1 MSATFQATGQVAG
14 GQERKTARQAVAG
27 TPALR
32 SRIWRRALGVAL
44 TAVKSTVKWVALALL
59 AALAA
64 VPVAVSLRWGPTPRA
79 AALLLAAAWAALLV
93 LLVLGAVRRR
103 SAWAQ
108 LTAALG
114 LVLLVPVTVV
124 LSQATA
130 YTPPIT
136 DAQGKVV
143 PGSIATLEQVTLGG
157 SEQWISIRGRR
168 TDDPVLLWLSGGPGG
183 SQLATA
189 RHHLRGLEERFV
201 VVVWEQPGAGKSY
214 HAVPHATLTPER
226 YVADGHELVQY
237 LRRRFGQEK
246 VYLVGE
252 SWGSALGI
260 WLVQRHPELF
270 HAFAGTGQMVAFL
283 ETDRLDYEFALRL
296 ARERGDAAKV
306 AALERQGPPPYY
318 GEGVAWKQAAYLLDG
333 FAYMNA
339 DPAIAADGFDTV
351 QDLLSPEYGLYD
363 KANWARGVLDTLD
376 VGYPQLWAVDLRAQA
391 PRLEVPVA
399 FLIGRHD
406 VNAPP
411 ALAEEYYRLLEAPR
425 KEWVW
430 FERSGHNPWVSES
443 ERFVAVVAGTF
454 LGEAASTRR

>member
-1 MSATFQATGQVAG
+1 MSTVLRAPGQVAG
-14 GQERKTARQAVAG
+14 GQQRKTARGTDAG
-27 TPALR
+27 ASAPR
-32 SRIWRRALGVAL
+32 PRFWRRALGVARS
-44 TAVKSTVKWVALALL
+44 TAKWVALALL
-59 AALAA
+59 ATVAA
-64 VPVAVSLRWGPTPRA
+64 APVAVSLRWGPTPRA
-79 AALLLAAAWAALLV
+79 AALLLAATWTALIALLV
-93 LLVLGAVRRR
+93 WGAARLR
-103 SAWAQ
+103 SGRAQ
-108 LTAALG
+108 LVAALG
-114 LVLLVPVTVV
+114 LVLLVPFTVV

-136 DAQGKVV
+136 DAQGKAV
-143 PGSIATLEQVTLGG
+143 PGSIATLERVTLGG
-157 SEQWISIRGRR
+157 SAQWVSIRGRR
-168 TDDPVLLWLSGGPGG
+168 ADSPVLLWLAGGPGG

-214 HAVPHATLTPER
+214 HAVPHAALTPER

-252 SWGSALGI
+252 SWGSALGV
-260 WLVQRHPELF
+260 WLVQRDPELF

-283 ETDRLDYEFALRL
+283 ETDRLDYELALRL

-318 GEGVAWKQAAYLLDG
+318 GAGVAWKQAAYLLDG
-333 FAYMNA
+333 FAAMNA

-376 VGYPQLWAVDLRAQA
+376 AVYPQLWEVDLRTQA
-391 PRLEVPVA
+391 PRLEVPVV

-411 ALAEEYYRLLEAPR
+411 ALAEDYYRLLEAPR
-425 KEWVW
+425 KAWVW
-430 FERSGHNPWVSES
+430 FERSGHTPWVSES
-443 ERFVAVVAGTF
+443 ERFAEVLADTF
-454 LGEAASTRR
+454 LGEAGPAR